1 MRSCGRVVATLL
13 LILFILHSIL
23 GATSLTGLSNIGLYP
38 LLLAFQIILAVH
50 IVIGAVYTYR
60 SLHGGQIN
68 YWHLNK
74 NLWIRRLS
82 GLLVLIAAL
91 CHAYLFDH
99 LAFLGMQTRT
109 ALYTA
114 TNLILLVSLFVHIKY
129 NAAAYIIAHIIIDAS
144 SIFSYSYVSSFFTSL
159 LQTFI
164 FTLTNLRQDVEYY
177 CKTLLSVPALPA

>member
-38 LLLAFQIILAVH
+38 LLLTFQIILAVH
-50 IVIGAVYTYR
+50 IVIGAIYTYR

-68 YWHLNK
+68 YWHLNQ

-114 TNLILLVSLFVHIKY
+114 TNLILLEIGR
-129 NAAAYIIAHIIIDAS
+129 AS
-144 SIFSYSYVSSFFTSL
+144 CRERVCLYV
-159 LQTFI
+159 
-164 FTLTNLRQDVEYY
+164 
-177 CKTLLSVPALPA
+177 

>member
-1 MRSCGRVVATLL
+1 
-13 LILFILHSIL
+13 L

-68 YWHLNK
+68 YWHLNQ

-82 GLLVLIAAL
+82 GILVLIAAL

-129 NAAAYIIAHIIIDAS
+129 NAAAYIIAHGARHYNRRVVDFL
-144 SIFSYSYVSSFFTSL
+144 IFLCVFFFYFAFANIYFYL
-159 LQTFI
+159 
-164 FTLTNLRQDVEYY
+164 N
-177 CKTLLSVPALPA
+177 

>member
-38 LLLAFQIILAVH
+38 LLLTFQIILAVH
-50 IVIGAVYTYR
+50 IVIGAIYTYR

-114 TNLILLVSLFVHIKY
+114 TNLILLVSLLMPPLTSLPTGP
-129 NAAAYIIAHIIIDAS
+129 AIIIDAS

>member
-38 LLLAFQIILAVH
+38 LLLTFQIILAVH
-50 IVIGAVYTYR
+50 IVIGAIYTYR

-129 NAAAYIIAHIIIDAS
+129 NAAAYIIAHGARHYNRRVVDFLVFLCVFF
-144 SIFSYSYVSSFFTSL
+144 FSFAFANIYFYL
-159 LQTFI
+159 
-164 FTLTNLRQDVEYY
+164 N
-177 CKTLLSVPALPA
+177 

>member
-38 LLLAFQIILAVH
+38 LLLTFQIILVVH
-50 IVIGAVYTYR
+50 IIIGAAYTYR

-114 TNLILLVSLFVHIKY
+114 TNLILLASLFVHIKY
-129 NAAAYIIAHIIIDAS
+129 NAAAYIIAHGARHYNRRVVD
-144 SIFSYSYVSSFFTSL
+144 FLVFLCVFFFYFAFANIYFYL
-159 LQTFI
+159 
-164 FTLTNLRQDVEYY
+164 N
-177 CKTLLSVPALPA
+177 